1 MTLLLVAWGAFA
13 FGSVYPWAYR
23 PLAAGCAITGIL
35 GLARGDRP
43 VIGASLWFW
52 IALAAIA
59 LVTIIQLMPLP
70 RVALESVSPGT
81 VNFLANYDFQFAM
94 PVDDGLGGLV
104 DVRHAVSIAPQDT
117 VVALWLLAAFA
128 LFLAGLLRNLSR
140 TATRRLAV
148 GIVFI
153 GCVLALVGIV
163 QKALLGDVVYNGM
176 KIYGFWT
183 PEQLL
188 ASPFG
193 PYVNKNHFGGWMLMA
208 IPLAFGLGKASVERD
223 QGVVGRGFSQ
233 TIVWL
238 SSPAGGRL
246 SMSASAM
253 LLMSASLLMT
263 RSRSAMACFV
273 VAVMACGF
281 AVWRRSGSRRNA
293 ALVIGGLVGLL
304 VLALGWAGA
313 DAEIGRFITETDSA
327 QLRLRAWRIA
337 LDIFRDFPVLGSGIN
352 TFGTATILYQSDGGA
367 HYIQAHNDYLQLLAE
382 GGLLVAALLAVAL
395 IALSRAIGRRFRD
408 DPDPESY
415 WVRVGSVIGLLAIGL
430 QSLVE
435 FSLQMPGNAAL
446 FVVLVAM
453 AVYEPAQLR
462 SSK

>member
-1 MTLLLVAWGAFA
+1 
-13 FGSVYPWAYR
+13 
-23 PLAAGCAITGIL
+23 
-35 GLARGDRP
+35 
-43 VIGASLWFW
+43 
-52 IALAAIA
+52 
-59 LVTIIQLMPLP
+59 
-70 RVALESVSPGT
+70 
-81 VNFLANYDFQFAM
+81 
-94 PVDDGLGGLV
+94 
-104 DVRHAVSIAPQDT
+104 
-117 VVALWLLAAFA
+117 
-128 LFLAGLLRNLSR
+128 
-140 TATRRLAV
+140 
-148 GIVFI
+148 
-153 GCVLALVGIV
+153 
-163 QKALLGDVVYNGM
+163 
-176 KIYGFWT
+176 
-183 PEQLL
+183 
-188 ASPFG
+188 
-193 PYVNKNHFGGWMLMA
+193 
-208 IPLAFGLGKASVERD
+208 
-223 QGVVGRGFSQ
+223 
-233 TIVWL
+233 
-238 SSPAGGRL
+238 
-246 SMSASAM
+246 M

-273 VAVMACGF
+273 VAVMACAL

>member
-1 MTLLLVAWGAFA
+1 
-13 FGSVYPWAYR
+13 
-23 PLAAGCAITGIL
+23 
-35 GLARGDRP
+35 
-43 VIGASLWFW
+43 
-52 IALAAIA
+52 
-59 LVTIIQLMPLP
+59 
-70 RVALESVSPGT
+70 
-81 VNFLANYDFQFAM
+81 
-94 PVDDGLGGLV
+94 
-104 DVRHAVSIAPQDT
+104 
-117 VVALWLLAAFA
+117 
-128 LFLAGLLRNLSR
+128 
-140 TATRRLAV
+140 
-148 GIVFI
+148 
-153 GCVLALVGIV
+153 
-163 QKALLGDVVYNGM
+163 
-176 KIYGFWT
+176 
-183 PEQLL
+183 
-188 ASPFG
+188 
-193 PYVNKNHFGGWMLMA
+193 
-208 IPLAFGLGKASVERD
+208 
-223 QGVVGRGFSQ
+223 
-233 TIVWL
+233 
-238 SSPAGGRL
+238 
-246 SMSASAM
+246 
-253 LLMSASLLMT
+253 
-263 RSRSAMACFV
+263 
-273 VAVMACGF
+273 MACGL

-415 WVRVGSVIGLLAIGL
+415 WVRVGAVIGLLAIGL